1 MLDTLYL
8 NRVYKGNNK
17 VMNKLPNQQKGAS
30 AIFTII
36 LLAVLGYAVYVGI
49 QYVPQAVE
57 SKSIDSILNSV
68 NTDHKSN
75 PANTESEVSSRVIK
89 LLQVNEMNDMTDSF
103 SVKRRSGVTTVTFKY
118 DRELNLIFQ
127 KYPMHYEKSLALD

>member
-1 MLDTLYL
+1 
-8 NRVYKGNNK
+8 
-17 VMNKLPNQQKGAS
+17 MNTLPNQQKGAS

-36 LLAVLGYAVYVGI
+36 LLAVLGYVVYVGI

-68 NTDHKSN
+68 KTDHKTN
-75 PANTESEVSSRVIK
+75 PVTTESEAASRVIK

-103 SVKRRSGVTTVTFKY
+103 SVKRRSGVTTITFKY
-118 DRELNLIFQ
+118 DRELNLIF
-127 KYPMHYEKSLALD
+127 KKHPMHYQKSLALD